1 VPSALAARTF
11 LAATQSQL
19 TYHGLFTLA
28 TMLSPGALV
37 ALFRGAHLAVLH
49 RPPDANGIYTLTTD
63 QVFLHEPSVVWER
76 LADVDQN
83 ASTFVD
89 SYFVPSTPVGGDWA
103 GQTVEHALG
112 EESSG
117 DAFIDSAEYVY
128 IRSLFGSRIPGS
140 VAESASCVF

>member
-1 VPSALAARTF
+1 VLWRLSAVAARTF
-11 LAATQSQL
+11 LATTQSQL

-28 TMLSPGALV
+28 TTLVPGALV

-49 RPPDANGIYTLTTD
+49 RPCDADGIYTLTTD

-89 SYFVPSTPVGGDWA
+89 AHFVHSTPVGGDWA
-103 GQTVEHALG
+103 GQSAEHALG

-117 DAFIDSAEYVY
+117 DAFVDPAEYVHAWV
-128 IRSLFGSRIPGS
+128 LP
-140 VAESASCVF
+140 